1 MFWIGSLTFLQE
13 KSRHLEHK
21 INQLHHEKVH
31 LEEQLAGY
39 DKMNEEV
46 GILKASA
53 TNMLK
58 RFRSFLGKSE
68 AEHPTSENVDLECDN
83 ITKRLSKLM
92 EELELQKVMV

>member
-1 MFWIGSLTFLQE
+1 MFLIGLLIFLQE

-31 LEEQLAGY
+31 LQEQLAGY

-46 GILKASA
+46 GILKARA

-58 RFRSFLGKSE
+58 RFRSFLGKGE
-68 AEHPTSENVDLECDN
+68 AEHPTSENVDLECD
-83 ITKRLSKLM
+83 KLM
-92 EELELQKVMV
+92 EELELRKIQV

>member
-1 MFWIGSLTFLQE
+1 MFLIILLTFLQE

-58 RFRSFLGKSE
+58 RFRTFLGKGE
-68 AEHPTSENVDLECDN
+68 IEHTTSENVDLECD
-83 ITKRLSKLM
+83 IVTKRLSKLM
-92 EELELQKVMV
+92 EELELQKIQV